1 MKRPRED
8 HDYCVG
14 RYPSYRAA
22 PIPMCFTWEALDAL
36 LRSVGASRPETGAK
50 GFGPLDRMGFDT
62 IEFDE
67 SGSRQ
72 AGGAVYAPD
81 AVWGQR
87 RQEYWLR
94 QSDDTAKLWTGDLHS
109 HPGSFGFP
117 SGKAGPGLGDLGY
130 VEEVFRQNETMQ
142 YFLLPILTHTGTDAM
157 PTIHPW
163 VVSRD
168 NPHQP
173 LIAKLQ
179 VCDSTADFP
188 LRVFNPEWE
197 QRIALAPVL
206 VTPSLDELETLDPSV
221 AVYNEAVIPSPALRI
236 MESASDISAAPRLMD
251 TVPTVLPL
259 ERGLAATA
267 PESLDTEAPNYCA
280 TVPSAPDAVTVG
292 EGMAIHPAAHFLP
305 PSVVAPPPRRNRRLK
320 QRQGRHTSSWHRSHS
335 SPGHPKA

>member
-1 MKRPRED
+1 M
-8 HDYCVG
+8 VG
-14 RYPSYRAA
+14 TAVSSPSYRVAGHSDCPTA

-188 LRVFNPEWE
+188 LRVFNPEWAASIAARE
-197 QRIALAPVL
+197 PGSNDAERIQTALSKMNTGSASRYPWMLDFLAPLGSIALIAFLLGYRRLARRSSVADDRNHGQP
-206 VTPSLDELETLDPSV
+206 DPSV
-221 AVYNEAVIPSPALRI
+221 YYLF
-236 MESASDISAAPRLMD
+236 
-251 TVPTVLPL
+251 
-259 ERGLAATA
+259 
-267 PESLDTEAPNYCA
+267 
-280 TVPSAPDAVTVG
+280 
-292 EGMAIHPAAHFLP
+292 EG
-305 PSVVAPPPRRNRRLK
+305 RRK
-320 QRQGRHTSSWHRSHS
+320 TDDETTS
-335 SPGHPKA
+335 